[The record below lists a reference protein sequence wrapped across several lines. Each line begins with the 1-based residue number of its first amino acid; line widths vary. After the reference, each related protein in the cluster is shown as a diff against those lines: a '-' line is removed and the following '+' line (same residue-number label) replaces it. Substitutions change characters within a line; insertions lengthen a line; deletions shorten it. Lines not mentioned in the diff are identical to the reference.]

1 MINIRNGAF
10 ETNSSSVHSL
20 VIRKDSW
27 FDNDIDDKYYTVKG
41 GYYGRCPQIPLES
54 TQEKLDYI
62 WTMVNGLFGQHC
74 IDWKNKIYEYVDITR
89 FEKWKQMIFEICPHA
104 ELEEIDP
111 EGCDVWIDHVYEL
124 EAFADAVESD
134 PRILR
139 YFLLSYSWIDISGDE
154 YANWADILPYPWGE
168 IVEINNHTLLYV
180 KGN

>member
-1 MINIRNGAF
+1 
-10 ETNSSSVHSL
+10 
-20 VIRKDSW
+20 
-27 FDNDIDDKYYTVKG
+27 
-41 GYYGRCPQIPLES
+41 
-54 TQEKLDYI
+54 
-62 WTMVNGLFGQHC
+62 MVNGLFGQHC